1 MMKGSLQIKNGIYQA
16 VFYAPGKKSAIW
28 RSTGIKAQR
37 GNKRKAEQKMA
48 DIIAGYEDTMLD
60 EDKLDFTKYID
71 IWLSSAKKRV
81 DIVTYEGYKSY
92 IERHIKPYFEV
103 QNLKLQDVTLQD
115 IEKYFQYK
123 AASGRLDGK
132 SGGLSY
138 RTIKLHS
145 VVLNLIFN
153 EAVRNSL
160 IKDNPCKY
168 AKIPN
173 SVKKS
178 EKHIDFYTT
187 EQCKKLLEVTEDA
200 VLHDMIYI
208 TFIYGLR
215 RSELLGLK
223 WDAVDFD
230 NDTITIKHTVVLQNK
245 IVAKDKT
252 KNTTSNRTYPLL
264 DDVKNILLK
273 IKEQQEDYKKLFK
286 GCYNDTGY
294 IFTKPDGKAFYP
306 SYPTHTLEKVLKKN
320 SLPHIRWHDL
330 RHSCASMLLLK
341 GWKMKEISDWL
352 GHASLQTTADIYSH
366 LDMEHKRELG
376 SSLGGILD

>member
-1 MMKGSLQIKNGIYQA
+1 MLNGSLQIKNGIYQA
-16 VFYAPGKKSAIW
+16 VFYIPGNKSATW

-37 GNKRKAEQKMA
+37 GNKRKAEQKMTE
-48 DIIAGYEDTMLD
+48 ILSEF
-60 EDKLDFTKYID
+60 EEKLSDNEKISFTDYID
-71 IWLSSAKKRV
+71 TWLISVKKRV

-92 IERHIKPYFEV
+92 IERHIKPYFMPL
-103 QNLKLQDVTLQD
+103 NLKLEDITLSD

-123 AASGRLDGK
+123 AVSGRLDGK

-153 EAVRNSL
+153 EAIRNSL
-160 IKDNPCKY
+160 IKENPCKY

-178 EKHIDFYTT
+178 EKQMNFYTT
-187 EQCKKLLEVTEDA
+187 EQCKKLLDVTKDT

-230 NDTITIKHTVVLQNK
+230 NNTITIKHTVVLQNK
-245 IVAKDKT
+245 VVAKDKT

-264 DDVKNILLK
+264 DDVKDILLK
-273 IKEQQEDYKKLFK
+273 LKVQQEEYKELFK
-286 GCYNDTGY
+286 KCYTDTGY
-294 IFTKPDGKAFYP
+294 VFTKPDGKAFYP
-306 SYPTHTLEKVLKKN
+306 SYPTHTLEKILAKN
-320 SLPHIRWHDL
+320 NLPHIRWHDL

-366 LDMEHKRELG
+366 LDMDHKRELG
-376 SSLGGILD
+376 NSLGGILN